1 MKIHIIAAALPPQMD
16 GIGDYTA
23 CLAAEL
29 AHSADV
35 TILTGASQPTP
46 IPGVRIE
53 TAFAA
58 DAPVS
63 VKKIAAFVK
72 ADKPDWVLLQY
83 NPFSYGRWGLNLHL
97 PEMMRGLR
105 RVSPGTR
112 LAIMVHEP
120 FVPIITPQFAV
131 MAAWQRWQLWRLGQ
145 CADVLFF
152 SIEPW
157 VKQFKRWFPGKPVY
171 HLPVGSNIEQAKITR
186 TEARAR
192 LGIVPNTV
200 VLGVFGTA
208 GSGRLLGWVKDA
220 LDALHLDGI
229 PAQLLYIGPDSQ
241 GICAA
246 LGSENIIAGGP
257 FPAEEVSRRL
267 SAMDIYLAAY
277 IDGVSTRRGAFMAA
291 LQHGIAA
298 VATSGPLTDTMLK
311 QEAGQAFLLTDTMLK
326 QEAGQAFLLADVADP
341 KVFTAAVVTL
351 AQDTEQRK
359 QLGQAAQVLY
369 QREFAWESA
378 AAHLLSS
385 LDKETK

>member
-29 AHSADV
+29 APSAEV
-35 TILTGASQPTP
+35 TLLTGAAQPAP

-58 DAPVS
+58 DDPAS
-63 VKKIAAFVK
+63 VKKMAAFVT

-97 PEMMRGLR
+97 PETMRGLR
-105 RVSPGTR
+105 RASPKIR
-112 LAIMVHEP
+112 LAVMVHEP
-120 FVPIITPQFAV
+120 FVPIKTPQFAV
-131 MAAWQRWQLWRLGQ
+131 MATWQRWQLWRLGQ

-157 VKQFKRWFPGKPVY
+157 AKRFQKWFPRKPVH
-171 HLPVGSNIEQAKITR
+171 HLPVGSNIERVKITR
-186 TEARAR
+186 PEARVR
-192 LGIVPNTV
+192 LGIAPETV

-208 GSGRLLGWVKDA
+208 SSGRLLGWVKDA
-220 LDALHLDGI
+220 LDALHSDGI
-229 PAQLLYIGPDSQ
+229 PAQLLYVGPDSQ

-298 VATSGPLTDTMLK
+298 VATCGPLTDK
-311 QEAGQAFLLTDTMLK
+311 LLE

-341 KVFTAAVVTL
+341 KAFTAAVVTL
-351 AQDTEQRK
+351 AQDTEQRQ
-359 QLGQAAQVLY
+359 QLGQTAQQLY